1 MKKKS
6 LCRVGGMK
14 ARLKW
19 KKKIVGVKMKRQL
32 KMNMFL
38 QKFAWDRK
46 DGDGSKVEWVCTV
59 TTFVER
65 PDRGTLPLGG
75 KA

>member
-6 LCRVGGMK
+6 LCRVGGTK

-19 KKKIVGVKMKRQL
+19 KKKIVGVKMRRQL
-32 KMNMFL
+32 KMNMFF

-46 DGDGSKVEWVCTV
+46 DGEW
-59 TTFVER
+59 